1 MIKAGCRPVG
11 GSKPFTE
18 VLDANHQQAVVMGI
32 QHDST
37 GIRGDYRNECYRNI
51 IGNIIGNYGGI
62 MGIVITYVV
71 VLFISC

>member
-51 IGNIIGNYGGI
+51 IGNYGGI

>member
-32 QHDST
+32 QREFT
-37 GIRGDYRNECYRNI
+37 GI
-51 IGNIIGNYGGI
+51 IGMSAIGI
-62 MGIVITYVV
+62 
-71 VLFISC
+71 L

>member
-37 GIRGDYRNECYRNI
+37 GIHGDYRNECYRNI